1 LLAIL
6 IVILKIIIVKIT
18 FHFSRLLISKREIK
32 SLNKVTMAS
41 EMTIPKVVSV
51 GLESL
56 KDQDFG
62 SLESW
67 IKANPNHLYI
77 GNKNKVEGTFDSKWA
92 NPHRGPDA
100 MEKYREMV
108 LDSTKLN
115 NSLKELSGK
124 VLGAFGSGRRNHGLI
139 LVELFCEQFNLT
151 RPDDTELVREVAE
164 TNKMNFTILVNG
176 KEASNAEAYALLNML
191 AGTYKPR
198 TSGPKS
204 SNDGGFDRKNK
215 TKESKPKSKKL
226 IRTKRSDSDDE

>member
-1 LLAIL
+1 M
-6 IVILKIIIVKIT
+6 KSC
-18 FHFSRLLISKREIK
+18 FSSLFVSKREIK
-32 SLNKVTMAS
+32 INIIITMAS
-41 EMTIPKVVSV
+41 EMVIPKVVGV
-51 GLESL
+51 GIDSL
-56 KDQDFG
+56 KEQGFD
-62 SLESW
+62 SLEAW
-67 IKANPNHLYI
+67 LKADPNHLFI

-92 NPHRGPDA
+92 NPHRGADA

-151 RPDDTELVREVAE
+151 RPDDTELVRDVAE

-198 TSGPKS
+198 TAKS
-204 SNDGGFDRKNK
+204 TNDYVGTGVDKKNK
-215 TKESKPKSKKL
+215 TKESKPKTKKL
-226 IRTKRSDSDDE
+226 IRTKRNESDDE